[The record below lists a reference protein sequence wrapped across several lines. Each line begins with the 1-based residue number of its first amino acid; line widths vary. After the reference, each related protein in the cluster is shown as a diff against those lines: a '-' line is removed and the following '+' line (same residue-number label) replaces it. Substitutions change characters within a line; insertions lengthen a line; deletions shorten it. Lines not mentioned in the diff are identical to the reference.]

1 MEATLAAQRCPGAV
15 CGMLRM
21 NAGAVRRVPSQLSFS
36 VSVSA
41 GRVCL
46 HPLVVKAQR
55 RGKISIVATASG
67 TTTTV
72 AGAQQGSNPSEV
84 DCVIVGGGI
93 SGLCAALSLV
103 SDHADVVNS
112 VVVTEARDRVGGNIT
127 TVSSEDGYLWE
138 EGPNSFQPND
148 AMLKCAVSRSRCE
161 TYNQKTEIQNLQ
173 NSTTW
178 SKAVGLAPVNSCTV
192 EEAT

>member
-1 MEATLAAQRCPGAV
+1 METTFVAQRCPGSV
-15 CGMLRM
+15 S
-21 NAGAVRRVPSQLSFS
+21 SQLSGKATNVRRARAARVSSHLSFS
-36 VSVSA
+36 ISVSA
-41 GRVCL
+41 DRVFL
-46 HPLVVKAQR
+46 HSVVVKGQR
-55 RGKISIVATASG
+55 RGRFSIVATASG

-72 AGAQQGSNPSEV
+72 AGAQQGSKPTEV

-103 SDHADVVNS
+103 SDHADVVKS

-148 AMLKCAVSRSRCE
+148 AMLKCAVSRSLTHRSH
-161 TYNQKTEIQNLQ
+161 EITKQNHKH
-173 NSTTW
+173 S
-178 SKAVGLAPVNSCTV
+178 
-192 EEAT
+192 